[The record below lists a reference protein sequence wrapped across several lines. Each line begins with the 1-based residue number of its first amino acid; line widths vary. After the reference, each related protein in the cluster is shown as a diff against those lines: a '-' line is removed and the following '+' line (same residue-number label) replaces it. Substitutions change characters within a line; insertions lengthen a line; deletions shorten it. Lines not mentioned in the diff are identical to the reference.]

1 MADLHLDADALG
13 DTAAQVLPRLP
24 GLEQLLRLADVRP
37 VAAGWRAALTE
48 ELGLRPWAS
57 VAPARLAAV
66 ALPDRAGLHPWFA
79 TPVHRVAALD
89 HLRLHPAG
97 LLSLPAAQL
106 HALAADFDQQFG
118 MAGLRLHPLCG
129 GFLLSGFAALGV
141 VAEEPAR
148 HLGARLP
155 RALAQGEDASALLRL
170 AGECELWLHD
180 HPVNQ
185 ARLGSGLLPVNG
197 LWLWGGGADDAPLP
211 DRPALP
217 LQVRVFSDQAYVL
230 GLCLLAGGEAQ
241 PLPSAMVELPAQGAD
256 EVGSEALVVLDSTP
270 QGRGDAPLA
279 RLDRDWFQPA
289 LQALQQGQ
297 LSALTVVVAG
307 RRCTLR
313 RWHGL
318 RRWRRLQPWWQQ
330 LC

>member
-1 MADLHLDADALG
+1 MADLHLDAQALDDAA
-13 DTAAQVLPRLP
+13 TQVLPRLP
-24 GLEQLLRLADVRP
+24 GLEQLLRLADVGP
-37 VAAGWRAALTE
+37 AVAGWRAALAD
-48 ELGLRPWAS
+48 ELGLRPWSA

-66 ALPDRAGLHPWFA
+66 ALPEGAGLHPWFA

-106 HALAADFDQQFG
+106 HALAQDFDRHFG
-118 MAGLRLHPLCG
+118 VAGLRLHPLCG

-141 VAEEPAR
+141 VAEEPAA
-148 HLGARLP
+148 HLGTRLP
-155 RALAQGEDASALLRL
+155 RALARGEDAAALLRL
-170 AGECELWLHD
+170 SGECELWLHD
-180 HPVNQ
+180 HPVNR
-185 ARLGSGLLPVNG
+185 ARSASGLLPVNG
-197 LWLWGGGADDAPLP
+197 LWLWGGSADDAPLP
-211 DRPALP
+211 GRPELP
-217 LQVRVFSDQAYVL
+217 LQVRVFSDQAYAL
-230 GLCLLAGGEAQ
+230 GLCLLAGGEAM
-241 PLPSAMVELPAQGAD
+241 PVPRGLDELLEPSADAAGCD
-256 EVGSEALVVLDSTP
+256 ALVVLDSTLHS
-270 QGRGDAPLA
+270 RADAPLA

-289 LQALQQGQ
+289 LQALQQGR
-297 LSALTVVVAG
+297 LAALTVVVAG